1 MARLSSRLWTPRSLS
16 TGSMDILSALSSLQV
31 NQKGTLPSAG
41 DYVITVGAARGNTE
55 YIMKVEIQ

>member
-1 MARLSSRLWTPRSLS
+1 
-16 TGSMDILSALSSLQV
+16 MDILSALSSLQV